1 MHPNVHCSTIYKSQ
15 DREATEM
22 SINRAM
28 NKEDMV
34 HIYNGILLSHKKE
47 WNNAICSNLDGSRD
61 YYTKWSQRQI
71 SYYIT
76 NMWNLIKND
85 TNELIYKRETDS

>member
-1 MHPNVHCSTIYKSQ
+1 MIHQSYSWADIKRNYNLKRYMHPNVHCSTIYKSQ

-28 NKEDMV
+28 DKEDMV

-47 WNNAICSNLDGSRD
+47 
-61 YYTKWSQRQI
+61 
-71 SYYIT
+71 
-76 NMWNLIKND
+76 
-85 TNELIYKRETDS
+85 